1 MTTSELARK
10 RHVSLQAASALVQG
24 LVERGWVVRTPDAND
39 RRQVLLQIT
48 PDGLEHAEVTRRQ
61 VADYLAGFLNTLTPE
76 EMAAA
81 QVFLPG
87 LRRVVQQEFVLDL
100 AEEACGSQGHNLD

>member
-1 MTTSELARK
+1 MSACKRPARSS
-10 RHVSLQAASALVQG
+10 RVWWSVAGWSAL
-24 LVERGWVVRTPDAND
+24 LTPTIDD
-39 RRQVLLQIT
+39 SFSYKLR

-87 LRRVVQQEFVLDL
+87 LRRVVQQKFVLDL
-100 AEEACGSQGHNLD
+100 AEEACGSHGHDLD